1 MRFEPQSQE
10 GHEGRLP
17 TDGAPPSL
25 ARLRVLSLFAVFV
38 CCCLRGV
45 SLEAQAPSGPLV
57 VFNAGSLAQPFREL
71 LRAFRAQYP
80 DVVPAQENSGS
91 LEAARKLTEL
101 DKIPDVLAVADYAVI
116 PTLLVPRYAT
126 WHALFARSEMVLT
139 YTDGATGSR
148 DIDGTNWWQVLL
160 RPGVRTGHSD
170 PALDPA
176 GYRALMVYQL
186 AERHYRQPGLAARLR
201 AAVPVRYVRAKSADL
216 VALLQAGELDYAWEY
231 EAVARQRGLRFVRLP
246 REVNLGDPTLAGSY
260 RHAAVRVPAG
270 QRTDSV
276 EFRGE
281 PIVYALTIPL
291 EAPHPA
297 TAAAFVRFV
306 LSGEGQG
313 IMRANGFVPL
323 ARPVVDGPG
332 KPPAGVF

>member
-1 MRFEPQSQE
+1 MSSDA
-10 GHEGRLP
+10 GRGLRLLYAL
-17 TDGAPPSL
+17 GVL
-25 ARLRVLSLFAVFV
+25 AV
-38 CCCLRGV
+38 CGNGIAA
-45 SLEAQAPSGPLV
+45 AQAPSGPLV

-71 LRAFRAQYP
+71 LRAFRAKHP
-80 DVVPAQENSGS
+80 EVVPAQENSGS
-91 LEAARKLTEL
+91 LEAARKLSEL
-101 DKIPDVLAVADYAVI
+101 DKIPDVLAVADYAII

-126 WHALFARSEMVLT
+126 WHALFARSEMVLA

-201 AAVPVRYVRAKSADL
+201 AAVPARYVRAKSADL

-231 EAVARQRGLRFVRLP
+231 EAVARQRGLRFVHLP
-246 REVNLGDPTLAGSY
+246 REVNLGDPTLAGWY

-281 PIVYALTIPL
+281 PIVYALTIPV
-291 EAPHPA
+291 EASHPA
-297 TAAAFVRFV
+297 AAAAFVRFMV
-306 LSGEGQG
+306 SGEGQE

-323 ARPVVDGPG
+323 ARAQVAGPG
-332 KPPAGVF
+332 KPPPGLF